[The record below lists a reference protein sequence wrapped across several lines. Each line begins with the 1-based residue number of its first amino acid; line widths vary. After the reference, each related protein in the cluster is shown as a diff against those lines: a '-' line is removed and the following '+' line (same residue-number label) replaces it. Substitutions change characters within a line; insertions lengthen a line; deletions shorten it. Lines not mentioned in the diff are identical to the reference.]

1 MGFTRPVAG
10 KTGTTSRYNDAGSA
24 ALRRKL
30 LSLVW
35 IGFDQPQPPPD
46 GPEDPL
52 NFQEEETGPRLT
64 GAVAALPIWTEVHD
78 RGHRGPSGD
87 RVRAAFRISCSKKSM
102 PRPDWSQTVTAQAG
116 WRKLFVEGTQPTEGC
131 GSSPVVAEGF
141 FSRVK
146 HWMRL
151 E

>member
-1 MGFTRPVAG
+1 MGFTRPAAG
-10 KTGTTSRYNDAGSA
+10 KTGTTSRYNDAWFSGFTPE
-24 ALRRKL
+24 L

-64 GAVAALPIWTEVHD
+64 GAVAALPIWTEFMTEATAG
-78 RGHRGPSGD
+78 RPETAFAPPSGIVFEKVD
-87 RVRAAFRISCSKKSM
+87 AATGLVANRNCPGGVEEAFI
-102 PRPDWSQTVTAQAG
+102 
-116 WRKLFVEGTQPTEGC
+116 EGTQPTEGC

-141 FSRVK
+141 FSRFK